1 MKAFIFAVVAMV
13 IVAIAGAL
21 FLATQQRTTAEA
33 FSSASVRLTD
43 PGHNLIVEQVALRA
57 DHEQRDKATPQ

>member
-13 IVAIAGAL
+13 IVAISGAL

-33 FSSASVRLTD
+33 FSSASVRLGE
-43 PGHNLIVEQVALRA
+43 PGHNLLMERGSPRV
-57 DHEQRDKATPQ
+57 DYEQRDKASP

>member
-13 IVAIAGAL
+13 ILATSGAL
-21 FLATQQRTTAEA
+21 FLATQQRTTWEA

-57 DHEQRDKATPQ
+57 DHEQRDKASPQ